1 MVVFAG
7 FGSDNHAGVHP
18 EILRSLE
25 KVNSGYTVAYG
36 LDDYTESAVKRF
48 KEVFGPNAEV
58 YFVYNG
64 TAANILGLRSVTDSF
79 HSIFCAESAH
89 LTVHECCG
97 PERFIGCKL
106 VNIPTPDG
114 KLTVDLIAPYLVG
127 IGDPHMAQPHV
138 ISITQS
144 TEKGTTYRPGEV
156 RKLAAFAHRN
166 RMLLHMDGARLCNAA
181 AFLNTGLDEIS
192 GESGVDVLSFGGTKN
207 GMMFGDAVVFFNRKF
222 SENFEYIRKQGMH
235 LASKMR
241 YIAAQFSALLSDD
254 LWLRNA
260 RHANNMAQ
268 LLYQELKD
276 IPELEVTQKVEANA
290 VFVCIPKKCIPAL
303 HKRYDFHILDER
315 TYEARLMCSF
325 STRKEDVLGFSRYV
339 RSVIHG
345 NKKTIRNRFSPSSLE
360 APAGPR

>member
-1 MVVFAG
+1 MEIFAG

-18 EILRSLE
+18 EILKALE
-25 KVNSGYTVAYG
+25 KVNSGYTIAYG
-36 LDDYTESAVKRF
+36 LDEYTMQAVKRF
-48 KEVFGPNAEV
+48 KEVFGPNAEA

-106 VNIPTPDG
+106 VTIPTPDG
-114 KLTVDLIAPYLVG
+114 KLTVDLITPFLVG

-144 TEKGTTYRPGEV
+144 SEKGTTYRPGEL
-156 RKLAAFAHRN
+156 RKLADFAHRN
-166 RMLLHMDGARLCNAA
+166 RMLLHMDGARLSNAA
-181 AFLNTGLDEIS
+181 AFLNMDLDEIS
-192 GESGVDVLSFGGTKN
+192 GRAGVDVLSFGGTKN

-222 SENFEYIRKQGMH
+222 SENFEYIRKQGMN

-241 YIAAQFSALLSDD
+241 YIAAQFSSFLSDD
-254 LWLRNA
+254 FWLRNA
-260 RHANNMAQ
+260 RHANAMAQ

-276 IPELEVTQKVEANA
+276 IPELQITQKIEANA
-290 VFVCIPKKCIPAL
+290 VFVRIPKKYVPAL
-303 HKRYDFHILDER
+303 HKRYDFHIVDER
-315 TYEARLMCSF
+315 TSEARLMCSF
-325 STRKEDVLGFSRYV
+325 STRKEDVLEFTRYV
-339 RSVIHG
+339 RA
-345 NKKTIRNRFSPSSLE
+345 TIRRK
-360 APAGPR
+360 